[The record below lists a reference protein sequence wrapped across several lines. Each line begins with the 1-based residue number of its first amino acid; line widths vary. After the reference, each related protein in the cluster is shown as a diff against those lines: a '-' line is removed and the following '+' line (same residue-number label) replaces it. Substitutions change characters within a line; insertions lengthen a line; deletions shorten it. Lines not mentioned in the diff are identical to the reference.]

1 MKRGKLAVGGD
12 ILLSDGERIREIDQ
26 NAGYKYLGI
35 LQADTIK
42 SNEAKEQV
50 RREYLHRTRL
60 VLQSQ
65 LNAGNTVKAIN
76 SWAVPVMRYTAG
88 VVEWT
93 VAELQEIDR
102 KTRKM
107 MTIHRA
113 FNMNGDVD
121 RLYIKRKDGGK
132 GLLQIE
138 QVIREEEC
146 AVADYMKEAQRDW
159 LIQIATREHVME
171 TVETMTSYRQRV
183 EQQRKMNWRNKKLHG
198 QFLRQTECLIDEEE
212 SNQWLKDGYMKKE
225 TESLLMAAQEQSL
238 RTRKIM
244 HDIDQRN
251 IDPKCRLCG
260 EKDETAEHLVS
271 ACPKLAQTE
280 YKARHDKVASIVHW
294 HLCKKYGISV
304 EKEWYKHQPDSVCEN
319 DRTKILWDFSI
330 QTDKVIKER
339 RPDLV
344 VVDKAQNTVMI
355 IDIAVPADNN
365 IVTKQEEKITKYQD
379 LKMEIRRLWKKKG
392 RVIPIVVGALGS
404 VPKDLKKNL
413 LDMDLSGCEC
423 RTLQKAALLGTA
435 RILRRVM
442 AL

>member
-1 MKRGKLAVGGD
+1 M
-12 ILLSDGERIREIDQ
+12 
-26 NAGYKYLGI
+26 GI

-42 SNEAKEQV
+42 SNAAKEKV

-60 VLQSQ
+60 VLKSQ

-76 SWAVPVMRYTAG
+76 SWAVPVIRYTGG

-102 KTRKM
+102 KTRKL

-121 RLYIKRKDGGK
+121 RLYVKRKDGGK

-146 AVADYMKEAQRDW
+146 AVSDYIKETQSDW
-159 LIQIATREHVME
+159 LMKVASREHVLE
-171 TVETMTSYRQRV
+171 TAETMASYRQRV
-183 EQQRKMNWRNKKLHG
+183 KEQRKLNWRSKKLHG
-198 QFLRQTECLIDEEE
+198 QFVRQTESFIDEDE
-212 SNQWLKDGYMKKE
+212 SNQWLIDGYMKKE

-244 HDIDQRN
+244 HDIDHRT

-260 EKDETAEHLVS
+260 GKDETVEHLVS
-271 ACPKLAQTE
+271 ACPKLAQSE
-280 YKARHDKVASIVHW
+280 YKLRHDKVASIVHW

-319 DRTKILWDFSI
+319 DCAKILWDFSI
-330 QTDKVIKER
+330 QTDKAIKAR

-344 VVDKAQNTVMI
+344 VVDKAKNTVTI
-355 IDIAVPADNN
+355 IDIAIPADSN
-365 IVTKQEEKITKYQD
+365 IVDKEEEKITKYQD
-379 LKMEIRRLWKKKG
+379 LKMRSDSSGRREESSPL
-392 RVIPIVVGALGS
+392 
-404 VPKDLKKNL
+404 
-413 LDMDLSGCEC
+413 
-423 RTLQKAALLGTA
+423 
-435 RILRRVM
+435 
-442 AL
+442 